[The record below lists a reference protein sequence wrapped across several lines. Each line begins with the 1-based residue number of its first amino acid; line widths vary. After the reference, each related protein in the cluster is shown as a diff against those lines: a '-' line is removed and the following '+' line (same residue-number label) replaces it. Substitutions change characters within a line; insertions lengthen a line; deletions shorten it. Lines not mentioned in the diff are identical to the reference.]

1 MQKRGASLLIALCVS
16 GACYADAVFEKVC
29 SAVRIGSSAQVIQRL
44 EERYAGKTIT
54 GEGYFFEIVKSP
66 HGEPILSIFTEEDR
80 LSPHAVAVSLFV
92 KGGSLDRALGL
103 VRGDEFSFSGTF
115 HEIRTNG
122 IVIYDAEVR

>member
-1 MQKRGASLLIALCVS
+1 MRSSSHSCVLQKRGASLLIALCVS

-44 EERYAGKTIT
+44 E
-54 GEGYFFEIVKSP
+54 
-66 HGEPILSIFTEEDR
+66 DR
-80 LSPHAVAVSLFV
+80 FSPHAGAVSLFV

-103 VRGDEFSFSGTF
+103 VRGEEFSFSGTF
-115 HEIRTNG
+115 REIRTNG